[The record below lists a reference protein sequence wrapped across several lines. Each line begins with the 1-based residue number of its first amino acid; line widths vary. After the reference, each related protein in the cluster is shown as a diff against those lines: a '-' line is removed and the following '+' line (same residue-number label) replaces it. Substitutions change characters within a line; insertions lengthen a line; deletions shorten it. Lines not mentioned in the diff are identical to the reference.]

1 MAKGYHDSQTPEAIR
16 DLWQTPRFVF
26 DYYDRRF
33 NFWCDLAASDENH
46 LCDEYYAEADSAFN
60 ARADDWRMGGN
71 VFCNPPYSNIGPW
84 VELCVRLSRETGKV
98 FVMLLPADTSVKWFA
113 DALRQCSECHLI
125 SGRLSFINSETG
137 KPVSGN
143 NKGSAV
149 FIFDPLS
156 PLRSQVVMID
166 RDSMVTP

>member
-26 DYYDRRF
+26 DYYDLRF
-33 NFWCDLAASDENH
+33 NFWCDLAASDENR
-46 LCDEYYAEADSAFN
+46 LCPTYYTEQNSAF
-60 ARADDWRMGGN
+60 RACVFSGN
-71 VFCNPPYSNIGPW
+71 VFCNPPFSNIGPW
-84 VELCVRLSRETGKV
+84 VELCSKLSRDTGKV

-125 SGRLSFINSETG
+125 SGRLSFINAETG

-143 NKGSAV
+143 NKGSVV

-166 RDSMVTP
+166 RDSMVTA

>member
-1 MAKGYHDSQTPEAIR
+1 MTKGYHDSKTPEQIR
-16 DLWQTPRFVF
+16 DMWQTPRFVF

-33 NFWCDLAASDENH
+33 NFWCDLAASEGNTF
-46 LCDEYYAEADSAFN
+46 CDEYYSEHDHSAFN
-60 ARADDWRMGGN
+60 AKKTDFALGAN
-71 VFCNPPYSNIGPW
+71 VWCNPPYSNIGPW
-84 VELCVRLSRETGKV
+84 VELCARLSRETGKV

-113 DALRQCSECHLI
+113 DAMIQCSECHLI
-125 SGRLSFINSETG
+125 SGRLSYINAETG

-143 NKGSAV
+143 NKGSVV

-166 RDSMVTP
+166 RDDMK